1 LTVVGLQKRRLRRTG
16 NTLVEAALAITLAAA
31 FIVLVMEAF
40 RFFSTRSGNT
50 MRQAEQAR
58 EAGLF
63 MERLRRT
70 LRFAVRVIPTES
82 GFRVLHQAR
91 QGGGLRLVA
100 TRVEVVGAGQVVI
113 FREDGSQ
120 RRVYD
125 VGGLE
130 DPTGSS
136 LQRTANLEVDLELDP
151 PIAELIRVLLEG
163 GDGDLVLIAR
173 VRSLLE
179 REGVFVAEE
188 ERSLEELEAEL
199 LGREV
204 ASERLDLSE
213 LEGGGRV
220 EASGFEDPGVAEEA
234 EVPPGAG
241 PIRDGLDDEADL
253 LAAETR
259 PVGLAL
265 LPSLERLPAGL
276 PALADEAALQ
286 DALEAAGIRPELAV
300 WLGPLLTTWDEALR
314 AGDRRRA
321 GRAVAVMDSLL
332 RREGL
337 SSDEVIQ
344 VLSEA
349 AAPAATLVEA
359 AAELPETPGG
369 VEAAAA
375 SGEGDEL
382 RIPESLV
389 ETETPPFPPEPGRV
403 PPEELV
409 GVGPDDPGRDQ
420 GVIDDNLAGKLE
432 PKPGD
437 PPQDPPVDPPQDPR
451 GAPGED
457 PAGDEGPG
465 PETAEEAVERTQAA
479 LKTLVAALEVAQRA
493 ARARSDAWND
503 MNQSELALE
512 GLGGGDGDAAAQL
525 AAIDQQLAE
534 IDEQMDAALADHH
547 QSTRAQQQLLE
558 RMLASGAVE
567 SLAEWRQRR
576 EATSN
581 SELVHLRRKQ
591 EGLRRQRAALE
602 GSGGSGGDAL
612 ARLQAERRR
621 KREIYLELNE
631 KANEAYRD
639 VVPLVAS
646 GASLAAAWDAFAEGE
661 DSRART
667 ARSELERLQGGV
679 VELDAKTGKNVVQ
692 VSEQLAAARTIAAAV
707 ERSRR

>member
-1 LTVVGLQKRRLRRTG
+1 LTVVGASTRHQRRTG
-16 NTLVEAALAITLAAA
+16 NTLVETALAITLAAA
-31 FIVLVMEAF
+31 FMVLVLEAF

-50 MRQAEQAR
+50 VRQAEQAR

-91 QGGGLRLVA
+91 LDGELRLVA
-100 TRVEVVGAGQVVI
+100 TRVETAGAGRVVI

-130 DPTGSS
+130 DPSGSS

-163 GDGDLVLIAR
+163 GDGALVLIAR

-204 ASERLDLSE
+204 ATERPDLSE

-220 EASGFEDPGVAEEA
+220 EASGFQDPGAREEA

-241 PIRDGLDDEADL
+241 PVRDDLDDEADL

-276 PALADEAALQ
+276 PALEGAAALRE
-286 DALEAAGIRPELAV
+286 ALEGAGIRPELAV

-314 AGDRRRA
+314 EGDRRRA

-337 SSDEVIQ
+337 SSEEVVA
-344 VLSEA
+344 VLAEA
-349 AAPAATLVEA
+349 AAPAAVLVD
-359 AAELPETPGG
+359 AAEEVPETPGG

-375 SGEGDEL
+375 AGEGDEL

-389 ETETPPFPPEPGRV
+389 ETDTPPFPPEPGKV
-403 PPEELV
+403 PPDELV
-409 GVGPDDPGRDQ
+409 GVGPNDPGRDQ
-420 GVIDDNLAGKLE
+420 GVIDDNLAGKLD

-437 PPQDPPVDPPQDPR
+437 PGKDPAKDPTGDAAREPDPPQ
-451 GAPGED
+451 ED
-457 PAGDEGPG
+457 PPG
-465 PETAEEAVERTQAA
+465 TTEEAAQQTEAAVGALVEALRAAYEAAKARSDLWTQWDRLRTALAGLEDGGGDPGAA
-479 LKTLVAALEVAQRA
+479 IAAIDSELAEIEDQLEAAQRA
-493 ARARSDAWND
+493 GQGDWRAKED
-503 MNQSELALE
+503 ML
-512 GLGGGDGDAAAQL
+512 
-525 AAIDQQLAE
+525 
-534 IDEQMDAALADHH
+534 EQMIAA
-547 QSTRAQQQLLE
+547 
-558 RMLASGAVE
+558 GNVE
-567 SLAEWRQRR
+567 SLAEWRRLNQEANSTGAGKLRDRR
-576 EATSN
+576 G
-581 SELVHLRRKQ
+581 V
-591 EGLRRQRAALE
+591 LRRQREALVAIQSGAGSADGGLAA
-602 GSGGSGGDAL
+602 
-612 ARLQAERRR
+612 RERAAH
-621 KREIYLELNE
+621 EAYQE
-631 KANEAYRD
+631 ANEASHAAFAP
-639 VVPLVAS
+639 VVPLVED
-646 GASLAAAWDAFAEGE
+646 GVSLAAAWEALAHGDGTAP
-661 DSRART
+661 ST
-667 ARSELERLQGGV
+667 ARNELERLQDGLLKMRDRGKQDGGR
-679 VELDAKTGKNVVQ
+679 LGQ
-692 VSEQLAAARTIAAAV
+692 HLAAALTIAQAV
-707 ERSRR
+707 ENARR